1 MFATIRRYE
10 GVDVTRTDEVTSKV
24 NETLLPQLRDL
35 PGFAGYYLIDAG
47 NGVVSSFTMFQ
58 TGEQAGES
66 TKLVTKWIAGENL
79 ERAIPNAPKITSG
92 EVVAHGERVLAV
104 A

>member
-24 NETLLPQLRDL
+24 DETLVPQLRNL
-35 PGFAGYYLIDAG
+35 PGFAGYYLVEAG
-47 NGVVSSFTMFQ
+47 NGVLSSFGLFETR
-58 TGEQAGES
+58 EQADES
-66 TKLVTKWIAGENL
+66 TKLVTSWVAKENL
-79 ERAIPNAPKITSG
+79 GQAIPNPPKITTG
-92 EVVAHGERVLAV
+92 EVVAHTERLVAV